1 MIFFPFDFS
10 LSSEIL
16 RARLNKQI
24 YTNAGCTTRC
34 RDSIPF
40 TRNRKSNR
48 KSKNY
53 SSAKRK
59 IKWNIVTW
67 HIIILT

>member
-24 YTNAGCTTRC
+24 YTNAGSKC
-34 RDSIPF
+34 RVHHEVPRLHSVYA
-40 TRNRKSNR
+40 KSQ
-48 KSKNY
+48 
-53 SSAKRK
+53 
-59 IKWNIVTW
+59 IKPKKQK
-67 HIIILT
+67 LLLR